1 MKIEVFEINVFS
13 LGKIKNSKKHKK
25 TCFLHQKLFVCF
37 FYDKKHQINQP
48 WCRKILARNAF
59 FSATT
64 RFRFGCEC
72 LGRHRRYYFLSRRL
86 TRGERRCE
94 IKTFRNLIYR
104 SFTPSNMIVSS
115 FLSNRFLFS
124 VKTVSLWFALF

>member
-13 LGKIKNSKKHKK
+13 LGKQKTVKNIKNMFFASK
-25 TCFLHQKLFVCF
+25 TVCLF

-64 RFRFGCEC
+64 RFRFVCEC